1 MNAALG
7 LVYPFTGEEDFVS
20 FVIFPYYSLWSVVSR
35 SILFGNLSDRHLSD
49 FSFSILAHP
58 EVRCFELFYQH
69 AANVARGRNLY
80 GVGDL

>member
-1 MNAALG
+1 M
-7 LVYPFTGEEDFVS
+7 
-20 FVIFPYYSLWSVVSR
+20 VSR

-49 FSFSILAHP
+49 FSFSILTHP